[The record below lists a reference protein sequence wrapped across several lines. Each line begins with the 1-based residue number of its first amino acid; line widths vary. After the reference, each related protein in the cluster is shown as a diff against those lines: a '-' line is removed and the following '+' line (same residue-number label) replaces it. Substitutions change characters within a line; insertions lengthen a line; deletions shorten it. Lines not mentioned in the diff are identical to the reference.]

1 MFCTQIVFD
10 LLYNMTCIRA
20 LNYEGQQCPTLKNY
34 IIFFLFLIFFFLIV
48 TFIELREFVVFLFY
62 VSIPPLRT
70 QNIKVIVLPSLENR

>member
-1 MFCTQIVFD
+1 MMMVFFF
-10 LLYNMTCIRA
+10 Y
-20 LNYEGQQCPTLKNY
+20 Y